1 MTIVIFLFQFRY
13 RGVDLHLDRSL
24 ANGRVKDLISF
35 LHNKLKKVCIITV
48 YMTFYCW
55 PIVHFSHC
63 KSDVTSYTVC
73 YCE

>member
-35 LHNKLKKVCIITV
+35 LHNKLKKVCISSGISNV
-48 YMTFYCW
+48 IF
-55 PIVHFSHC
+55 PGGHG
-63 KSDVTSYTVC
+63 K
-73 YCE
+73 